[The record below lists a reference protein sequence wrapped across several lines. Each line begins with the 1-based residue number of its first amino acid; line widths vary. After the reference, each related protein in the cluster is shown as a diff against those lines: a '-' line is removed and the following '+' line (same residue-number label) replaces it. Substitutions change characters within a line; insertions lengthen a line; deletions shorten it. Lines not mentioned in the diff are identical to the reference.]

1 MAAWRISDA
10 PIVYDVVKGKSM
22 FLVLLKE
29 NDMFEPV
36 EQPINP
42 PELTDAERED
52 VEAFARARAKYIDD
66 TITDRMR
73 DTDWVKDS
81 ITRLIEDDPFLSHVA
96 DLIMRQGDVSIHIG
110 NLRIACMEYMEKYA
124 DLEFL
129 YKNRQE

>member
-1 MAAWRISDA
+1 
-10 PIVYDVVKGKSM
+10 
-22 FLVLLKE
+22 
-29 NDMFEPV
+29 MFEPV